1 MNNLRGLLTMYRNPK
16 AVEYIEGKD
25 KVLEWGSGLST
36 LHWMKVVNT
45 FVSIEHK
52 DDWYNKISPDV
63 NDNVD
68 YHLVRPHSPKDD
80 DDLEQVVGDLLSR
93 ANDPIEI
100 DGKIYW
106 NTRDG
111 FDWHCGIDY
120 IRKPF
125 ELEHKDYDVI
135 IVDGRCR
142 VMCAWIATFFLKSNG
157 YLLFDD
163 FHNRTYY
170 HGILK
175 WYEVVDYSSLND
187 DKTMCVLKL
196 RDKELTSDEVI
207 EVSEKLYSSFA
218 EKTGNV
224 R

>member
-1 MNNLRGLLTMYRNPK
+1 MYRNSK
-16 AVEYIEGKD
+16 AVEYISGKD

-36 LHWMKVVNT
+36 LHWMKVVNNL
-45 FVSIEHK
+45 VSIEHNYE
-52 DDWYNKISPDV
+52 WYNKIAPDV
-63 NDNVD
+63 NDNVEY
-68 YHLVRPHSPKDD
+68 YHVPPHSQKDD
-80 DDLEQVVGDLLSR
+80 DDLEQHVGDLLSR
-93 ANDPIEI
+93 ANDSIEI
-100 DGKIYW
+100 DGKTYW
-106 NTRDG
+106 STRDG

-125 ELEHKDYDVI
+125 ELEHRDYDVI

-142 VMCAWIATFFLKSNG
+142 VMCAWAATFLLKDG
-157 YLLFDD
+157 GHLLFDD
-163 FHNRTYY
+163 FQNRTYY

-187 DKTMCVLKL
+187 DKTMCVLQL
-196 RDKELTSDEVI
+196 RENELSSDEVD
-207 EVSEKLYSSFA
+207 EVSDELYSTFV

>member
-1 MNNLRGLLTMYRNPK
+1 MYRNSK
-16 AVEYIEGKD
+16 AVEYISGKD

-63 NDNVD
+63 NENVE

-80 DDLEQVVGDLLSR
+80 NELEQVADRLLSR
-93 ANDPIEI
+93 ANDTLKI
-100 DGKIYW
+100 DDKTYW
-106 NTRDG
+106 DTRDG

-125 ELEHKDYDVI
+125 ELEHRDYDAV

-142 VMCAWIATFFLKSNG
+142 VMCAYVAKYLIKDGG

-163 FHNRTYY
+163 FQNRTYY

-175 WYEVVDYSSLND
+175 YYEVVDYSSLD
-187 DKTMCVLKL
+187 SDKTMCVLKL
-196 RDKELTSDEVI
+196 RKDELWGDEVV
-207 EVSEKLYSSFA
+207 EESEELYSKYAQS
-218 EKTGNV
+218 TGKV

>member
-1 MNNLRGLLTMYRNPK
+1 MYRNPK
-16 AVEYIEGKD
+16 AVEYITDKD

-63 NDNVD
+63 NGNVE

-80 DDLEQVVGDLLSR
+80 DELDEHVADLLCR
-93 ANDPIEI
+93 AGDPFVI
-100 DGKIYW
+100 DGITYW

-125 ELEHKDYDVI
+125 ELEHRDYDVV

-142 VMCAWIATFFLKSNG
+142 VMCAYMARYLIKDGG

-163 FHNRTYY
+163 FQNRTYY

-175 WYEVVDYSSLND
+175 YYEVVDYSSLD
-187 DKTMCVLKL
+187 ADKTMCVL
-196 RDKELTSDEVI
+196 
-207 EVSEKLYSSFA
+207 
-218 EKTGNV
+218 
-224 R
+224 